1 MGVCYNFNFFY
12 NNVKLI
18 FLKSLA
24 IFVISLERVPQNY
37 FLAKIASFKINHE
50 TLLRG
55 VYLSRQDVTE
65 HGDCLSTFDVRLTLP
80 NREPALSPAT
90 LHAMEHLAATFLR
103 NHPTWGPK
111 IVYWGPM
118 GCLTGSYLIVQGDYK
133 SEDML
138 PLLREC
144 FTFIANFT
152 GDIPGATP
160 RDCGNYSLMDLPQA
174 REVANRFLEEVLNHP
189 TEQNLNYPD

>member
-1 MGVCYNFNFFY
+1 
-12 NNVKLI
+12 
-18 FLKSLA
+18 
-24 IFVISLERVPQNY
+24 
-37 FLAKIASFKINHE
+37 
-50 TLLRG
+50 
-55 VYLSRQDVTE
+55 
-65 HGDCLSTFDVRLTLP
+65 
-80 NREPALSPAT
+80 
-90 LHAMEHLAATFLR
+90 
-103 NHPTWGPK
+103 
-111 IVYWGPM
+111 
-118 GCLTGSYLIVQGDYK
+118 
-133 SEDML
+133 ML

>member
-1 MGVCYNFNFFY
+1 M
-12 NNVKLI
+12 
-18 FLKSLA
+18 
-24 IFVISLERVPQNY
+24 
-37 FLAKIASFKINHE
+37 
-50 TLLRG
+50 
-55 VYLSRQDVTE
+55 TE

-103 NHPTWGPK
+103 NHPTWRPG

-138 PLLREC
+138 PMLREC

-160 RDCGNYSLMDLPQA
+160 RDCGNYSLMDLSQA
-174 REVANRFLEEVLNHP
+174 CDVAKRFLEEVLNNP
-189 TEQNLNYPD
+189 TKQNLNYPD